1 MPDPILAH
9 VLSSCQ
15 HVVEPVC
22 MLGVDREPRVGK
34 VPFVIVV
41 VDPCPDI
48 ENACGLVNSIPEM
61 LQAGSTTM
69 QEVQHAIEARC
80 SRPCRISSMEF

>member
-15 HVVEPVC
+15 HV
-22 MLGVDREPRVGK
+22 GVDREPRVGK

-41 VDPCPDI
+41 VDPCSDI